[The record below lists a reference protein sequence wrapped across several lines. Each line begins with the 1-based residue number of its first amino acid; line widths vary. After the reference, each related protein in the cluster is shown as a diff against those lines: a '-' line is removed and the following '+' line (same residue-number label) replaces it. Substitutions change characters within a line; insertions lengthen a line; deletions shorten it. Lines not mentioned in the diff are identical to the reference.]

1 MPNILQKLTQIRAQK
16 EELEAAE
23 LALMHQIIEVA
34 GHKKLGQSTY
44 SMDGQ
49 KVTIK
54 TGENVTL
61 DKALLNTVW
70 DEWMPINRSYSY
82 TPRTKDLE
90 AIMAHGSPEHR
101 KLLATIVTTKPSK
114 PVVKVGE

>member
-1 MPNILQKLTQIRAQK
+1 MNIIDKLTQVRTQ
-16 EELEAAE
+16 LAE
-23 LALMHQIIEVA
+23 LQEAELSLMHQIIEAA
-34 GHKKLGQSTY
+34 GHKKLGQKTY
-44 SMDGQ
+44 ELDGRR
-49 KVTIK
+49 VTIK

-61 DKALLNTVW
+61 DKAMLNTVW

-90 AIMAHGSPEHR
+90 AIMAHGNPEQR
-101 KLLATIVTTKPSK
+101 KLLASIVTTKPAK